1 MAKKNLTLPSDS
13 DITQYKMLN
22 ELVEAVYTEMKEL
35 SKKKPDD
42 LLNKFKVKS
51 VNRVLEKLKVLLVS
65 EPTVEFLDVLDEES
79 LPSNSDSVLIISQH
93 IAALKQF
100 KNKYYRYD
108 SSSFGHRWYTT
119 ENP

>member
-1 MAKKNLTLPSDS
+1 MAKKTTLPSEA
-13 DITQYKMLN
+13 DISQFNMLS
-22 ELVEAVYTEMKEL
+22 ELVDAVYIEMKEL

-51 VNRVLEKLKVLLVS
+51 VNRVLEKLKVLLKS
-65 EPTVEFLDVLDEES
+65 EPTVEFLDILDEES

-93 IAALKQF
+93 IAALKEF
-100 KNKYYRYD
+100 RSRYHYYD
-108 SSSFGHRWYTT
+108 NSSYEHRWRTK

>member
-1 MAKKNLTLPSDS
+1 MTKKAILPSEA
-13 DITQYKMLN
+13 DISQFKMLS
-22 ELVEAVYTEMKEL
+22 ELVDAVYIEMKEL

-51 VNRVLEKLKVLLVS
+51 VNRVIEKLKVLLMS

-100 KNKYYRYD
+100 KSKYYFYD
-108 SSSFGHRWYTT
+108 SSSYENRWKTK

>member
-1 MAKKNLTLPSDS
+1 MTKKTNLPSEA
-13 DITQYKMLN
+13 DISQFNMLS
-22 ELVEAVYTEMKEL
+22 ELVNTVYLEMKEL

-51 VNRVLEKLKVLLVS
+51 VNRVLEKLKVLLKS
-65 EPTVEFLDVLDEES
+65 EPTIEFLDILDEES

-93 IAALKQF
+93 IAALKEF
-100 KNKYYRYD
+100 KSRYQYYD
-108 SSSFGHRWYTT
+108 NSSLENRWRTK